1 MYRSSALFDVVNA
14 LSLAARVTNAALVCA
29 NDDVPHAGNADPI
42 SLATLKAARG
52 VGDWSVVERV
62 AVSA

>member
-1 MYRSSALFDVVNA
+1 VNA